1 MLLLMIVH
9 VNLMVFS
16 WCYNIPLNLLRQ
28 ELMAEING
36 VYHFN
41 GFLNAK

>member
-1 MLLLMIVH
+1 MLFLMAVS

-16 WCYNIPLNLLRQ
+16 WCYNIPLKILQQ

-36 VYHFN
+36 FYHFN
-41 GFLNAK
+41 RGLIAN